1 MNGVLLIDK
10 PKEFT
15 SFDVI
20 AVVRGLTGQRKA
32 GHTGTLDPNATGVL
46 PVLLGSATKA
56 QDLIPNHDKKYIAD
70 LKLGMTT
77 DTLDIWGKEL
87 TKTESD
93 ITAEELESALDG
105 FRGEIWQLPPMFSA
119 VQKNG
124 QRLYDLARKGMEVE
138 REKRKVTV
146 YSLALLEFDR
156 KTQCGKLEVF
166 CSKGTYV
173 RTIIDDIGAK
183 LGVGAVMTDLRRVEA
198 CGFSINDCVAL
209 SHALEEKLEENDPI
223 ENAYILEVS
232 SPGLD
237 RPLKKDKDFI
247 RSIGKLVDIKLF
259 ETKEGISEKSF
270 TALLRAFDPDKG
282 TVTLELEDGKE
293 IELARKELAGIRLAV
308 VF

>member
-1 MNGVLLIDK
+1 MIDK

-70 LKLGMTT
+70 FQLGITT

-93 ITAEELESALDG
+93 ITEEQITSALDD

-124 QRLYDLARKGMEVE
+124 QRLYDLARKGIEVE

-146 YSLALLEFDR
+146 YSLDLLEFDI

-183 LGVGAVMTDLRRVEA
+183 LGVGAVMTGLRRVEA
-198 CGFSINDCVAL
+198 CGFSIDDCVTLDKLKELKEQGELLSAL
-209 SHALEEKLEENDPI
+209 RSVEGLFSDYPALYISPMQAKRFSNGGALDISRTALREKAPEDKQIFRVCENTAGFLGLGIVNEEKNQI
-223 ENAYILEVS
+223 IIY
-232 SPGLD
+232 
-237 RPLKKDKDFI
+237 
-247 RSIGKLVDIKLF
+247 KLF
-259 ETKEGISEKSF
+259 K
-270 TALLRAFDPDKG
+270 
-282 TVTLELEDGKE
+282 
-293 IELARKELAGIRLAV
+293 
-308 VF
+308 

>member
-10 PKEFT
+10 PREFT

-70 LKLGMTT
+70 FKLGITT

-87 TKTESD
+87 TRSESD
-93 ITAEELESALDG
+93 ITEEQLSAALED

-124 QRLYDLARKGMEVE
+124 QRLYDLARKGIEVE

-146 YSLALLEFDR
+146 YSLTLLEFDR
-156 KTQCGKLEVF
+156 NTQCGQLEIF

-198 CGFSINDCVAL
+198 CGFSIEDCVTLDELKKLKEQGEIFSAL
-209 SHALEEKLEENDPI
+209 RSVEGLFFDYPVINISPMQAKRFSNGGALDISRTALRDKNPEDKQI
-223 ENAYILEVS
+223 FRVSENAAGFLGLGIVS
-232 SPGLD
+232 
-237 RPLKKDKDFI
+237 KENNQIKI
-247 RSIGKLVDIKLF
+247 YKLF
-259 ETKEGISEKSF
+259 K
-270 TALLRAFDPDKG
+270 
-282 TVTLELEDGKE
+282 
-293 IELARKELAGIRLAV
+293 
-308 VF
+308 

>member
-70 LKLGMTT
+70 FKLGMTT

-87 TKTESD
+87 TKTGSD
-93 ITAEELESALDG
+93 ITEEQLSAALDD

-124 QRLYDLARKGMEVE
+124 QRLYDLARKGIEVE

-146 YSLALLEFDR
+146 YSLTLLEFDR

-183 LGVGAVMTDLRRVEA
+183 LGVGAVMTGLHRVEA
-198 CGFSINDCVAL
+198 CGFSINDCLTLDELKELKEQGELSKAL
-209 SHALEEKLEENDPI
+209 RSAESLFSDYPAL
-223 ENAYILEVS
+223 YISPMQAKRFSNGGALDVS
-232 SPGLD
+232 RTSL
-237 RPLKKDKDFI
+237 RDKDPSDKQIFRVRENTAGFLGLGI
-247 RSIGKLVDIKLF
+247 FSKEKNQIKIYKLF
-259 ETKEGISEKSF
+259 K
-270 TALLRAFDPDKG
+270 
-282 TVTLELEDGKE
+282 
-293 IELARKELAGIRLAV
+293 
-308 VF
+308 

>member
-56 QDLIPNHDKKYIAD
+56 QDLIPNHNKKYIAD
-70 LKLGMTT
+70 FKLGMTT

-93 ITAEELESALDG
+93 ITEEQLSAALDD

-124 QRLYDLARKGMEVE
+124 QRLYDLARKGIEVE

-146 YSLALLEFDR
+146 YSLTLLEFDR

-183 LGVGAVMTDLRRVEA
+183 LGVGAVMTGLRRVEA
-198 CGFSINDCVAL
+198 CGFSIDDCLTLDELRELKEQGELSRSLRSAESLFSAYPAL
-209 SHALEEKLEENDPI
+209 YISPMQAKRFSNGGALDISRTALREKDPADKQIFRVRENTSGF
-223 ENAYILEVS
+223 L
-232 SPGLD
+232 GLGICS
-237 RPLKKDKDFI
+237 KEKNQIKI
-247 RSIGKLVDIKLF
+247 YKLF
-259 ETKEGISEKSF
+259 K
-270 TALLRAFDPDKG
+270 
-282 TVTLELEDGKE
+282 
-293 IELARKELAGIRLAV
+293 
-308 VF
+308 

>member
-93 ITAEELESALDG
+93 ITGEELESALDG

-124 QRLYDLARKGMEVE
+124 QRLYDLARKGIEVE
-138 REKRKVTV
+138 RERRKVTV
-146 YSLALLEFDR
+146 YSLTLLEFDR

-183 LGVGAVMTDLRRVEA
+183 LGVGAVMTGLRRVEA
-198 CGFSINDCVAL
+198 CGFSIDDCLTLDELKELKEQGELSKAL
-209 SHALEEKLEENDPI
+209 RSAESLFSVYPAL
-223 ENAYILEVS
+223 YISPMQAKRFSNGGALDVS
-232 SPGLD
+232 RTSL
-237 RPLKKDKDFI
+237 RDKDPSDKQIFRVRENTAGFLGLGI
-247 RSIGKLVDIKLF
+247 ISKEKNQIKIYKLF
-259 ETKEGISEKSF
+259 K
-270 TALLRAFDPDKG
+270 
-282 TVTLELEDGKE
+282 
-293 IELARKELAGIRLAV
+293 
-308 VF
+308 

>member
-56 QDLIPNHDKKYIAD
+56 QDLIPNHNKKYIAD
-70 LKLGMTT
+70 FKLGMTT

-93 ITAEELESALDG
+93 ITEEQLSAALDD

-124 QRLYDLARKGMEVE
+124 QRLYDLARKGIEVE

-146 YSLALLEFDR
+146 YSLTLLEFDR

-183 LGVGAVMTDLRRVEA
+183 LGVGAVMIGLRRVEA
-198 CGFSINDCVAL
+198 CGFSIDDCITLDELRELKEQGELSRAL
-209 SHALEEKLEENDPI
+209 RSAESLFSDYPVLYISPMQAKRFSNGGALDISRTALREKDPSDKQIFRVRENT
-223 ENAYILEVS
+223 AGFL
-232 SPGLD
+232 GLGIIS
-237 RPLKKDKDFI
+237 KDKNQI
-247 RSIGKLVDIKLF
+247 KNYKLF
-259 ETKEGISEKSF
+259 K
-270 TALLRAFDPDKG
+270 
-282 TVTLELEDGKE
+282 
-293 IELARKELAGIRLAV
+293 
-308 VF
+308 

>member
-70 LKLGMTT
+70 FQLGITT

-93 ITAEELESALDG
+93 ITEEQITSALDD

-124 QRLYDLARKGMEVE
+124 QRLYDLARKGIEVE

-146 YSLALLEFDR
+146 YSLDLLEFDI

-183 LGVGAVMTDLRRVEA
+183 LGVGAVMTGLRRVEA
-198 CGFSINDCVAL
+198 CGFSIDDCVTLDKLKELKEQGELLSAL
-209 SHALEEKLEENDPI
+209 RSVEGLFSDYPALYISPMQAKRFSNGGALDISRTALREKAPEDKQIFRVCENTAGFLGLGIVNEEKNQI
-223 ENAYILEVS
+223 IIY
-232 SPGLD
+232 
-237 RPLKKDKDFI
+237 
-247 RSIGKLVDIKLF
+247 KLF
-259 ETKEGISEKSF
+259 K
-270 TALLRAFDPDKG
+270 
-282 TVTLELEDGKE
+282 
-293 IELARKELAGIRLAV
+293 
-308 VF
+308 

>member
-70 LKLGMTT
+70 FKLGMTT

-87 TKTESD
+87 TKTGSD
-93 ITAEELESALDG
+93 ITEEQLSTALDD

-124 QRLYDLARKGMEVE
+124 QRLYDLARKGIEVE

-146 YSLALLEFDR
+146 YSLTLLEFDR

-183 LGVGAVMTDLRRVEA
+183 LGVGAVMIGLRRVEA
-198 CGFSINDCVAL
+198 CGFSINDCLTLDELKELKEQGEISKAL
-209 SHALEEKLEENDPI
+209 RSAESLFSVYPAL
-223 ENAYILEVS
+223 YISPMQAKRFSNGGALDVS
-232 SPGLD
+232 RTSL
-237 RPLKKDKDFI
+237 RDKDPSDKQIFRVRENTAGFLGLGI
-247 RSIGKLVDIKLF
+247 FSKEKNQIKIYKLF
-259 ETKEGISEKSF
+259 K
-270 TALLRAFDPDKG
+270 
-282 TVTLELEDGKE
+282 
-293 IELARKELAGIRLAV
+293 
-308 VF
+308 

>member
-93 ITAEELESALDG
+93 ITGEELESALDG

-146 YSLALLEFDR
+146 YSLTLLEFDR

-183 LGVGAVMTDLRRVEA
+183 LGVGAVMTGLRRVEA
-198 CGFSINDCVAL
+198 CGFSIDDCLTLDELKELKEQGELSKAL
-209 SHALEEKLEENDPI
+209 RSAESLFSDYPALYISPMQAKRFSNGGALDVSRTSLRDKDPSDKQIFRVRENTAGFLGLGIFSEEKNQI
-223 ENAYILEVS
+223 KIY
-232 SPGLD
+232 
-237 RPLKKDKDFI
+237 
-247 RSIGKLVDIKLF
+247 KLF
-259 ETKEGISEKSF
+259 K
-270 TALLRAFDPDKG
+270 
-282 TVTLELEDGKE
+282 
-293 IELARKELAGIRLAV
+293 
-308 VF
+308 